1 MRDHDDQTQARAH
14 ILARNWTQV
23 LELGRAWSQAE
34 PNEPIARLLL
44 VTGLLLKGDYR
55 EAYVQHDRLFRL
67 PDEEEG
73 DMAAQQDPRA
83 TLRAFAGQLAEE
95 HPDNPGA
102 RLFLGLTLAQVG
114 DLDGASR
121 EYKESARLAPDDP
134 FPHYFHGQALH
145 TLDRLDMAIREYRE
159 AVKLAPQDV
168 SMRLNLGSAYYE
180 QGIFE
185 SAIAQYREA
194 LKLNPGDPYIHYNL
208 GLALADQG
216 RFEPAIA
223 AYKESARLNPNDPL
237 VRYALGVVQETK
249 GRVNEAIGE
258 FEAAVQLAPTMAAA
272 HAKLGWLYYNKNQ
285 VAQALEHFE
294 KASRHDPDDAQTL
307 HGLGL
312 AKLAA
317 GKKDEGILSL
327 KQAYQKEER
336 EDKKRLIR
344 SVLVKVGALS
354 H

>member
-1 MRDHDDQTQARAH
+1 MAVRCPTIKKDIASACKPSQEASILRSMRDHDDQTRARAH
-14 ILARNWTQV
+14 IVAGNWTEV

-83 TLRAFAGQLAEE
+83 ALRAFARQLAEE

-145 TLDRLDMAIREYRE
+145 TLNRPDMSIREYR
-159 AVKLAPQDV
+159 ATGDV
-168 SMRLNLGSAYYE
+168 GPHGMSLRLELGSIYH
-180 QGIFE
+180 Q
-185 SAIAQYREA
+185 
-194 LKLNPGDPYIHYNL
+194 
-208 GLALADQG
+208 
-216 RFEPAIA
+216 
-223 AYKESARLNPNDPL
+223 
-237 VRYALGVVQETK
+237 
-249 GRVNEAIGE
+249 
-258 FEAAVQLAPTMAAA
+258 
-272 HAKLGWLYYNKNQ
+272 
-285 VAQALEHFE
+285 
-294 KASRHDPDDAQTL
+294 
-307 HGLGL
+307 HGT
-312 AKLAA
+312 
-317 GKKDEGILSL
+317 
-327 KQAYQKEER
+327 
-336 EDKKRLIR
+336 
-344 SVLVKVGALS
+344 
-354 H
+354 

>member
-1 MRDHDDQTQARAH
+1 MQALQGLGGDGRRDQLAGGRPGLAVLLHRLPQAPTKVSNHLLIQRHGRAHPNLRKDIASACKDSQEASILRAMRNHDHQTLARTH

-23 LELGRAWSQAE
+23 LELARAWNQAD
-34 PNEPIARLLL
+34 PNDPIARLLL

-73 DMAAQQDPRA
+73 DMEAQQDPRA
-83 TLRAFAGQLAEE
+83 ALRAFAGQLAEE

-168 SMRLNLGSAYYE
+168 RMRLNLGSAYHE

-208 GLALADQG
+208 RLAPADQG

-223 AYKESARLNPNDPL
+223 AYKE
-237 VRYALGVVQETK
+237 
-249 GRVNEAIGE
+249 
-258 FEAAVQLAPTMAAA
+258 AAP
-272 HAKLGWLYYNKNQ
+272 
-285 VAQALEHFE
+285 
-294 KASRHDPDDAQTL
+294 
-307 HGLGL
+307 
-312 AKLAA
+312 
-317 GKKDEGILSL
+317 
-327 KQAYQKEER
+327 
-336 EDKKRLIR
+336 
-344 SVLVKVGALS
+344 
-354 H
+354 

>member
-1 MRDHDDQTQARAH
+1 MRDHDDQTRARAH
-14 ILARNWTQV
+14 ILAGNWTQV

-83 TLRAFAGQLAEE
+83 TLRAFAGQIAEE

-159 AVKLAPQDV
+159 AVKLAP
-168 SMRLNLGSAYYE
+168 R
-180 QGIFE
+180 
-185 SAIAQYREA
+185 
-194 LKLNPGDPYIHYNL
+194 
-208 GLALADQG
+208 
-216 RFEPAIA
+216 
-223 AYKESARLNPNDPL
+223 
-237 VRYALGVVQETK
+237 
-249 GRVNEAIGE
+249 
-258 FEAAVQLAPTMAAA
+258 
-272 HAKLGWLYYNKNQ
+272 
-285 VAQALEHFE
+285 
-294 KASRHDPDDAQTL
+294 
-307 HGLGL
+307 
-312 AKLAA
+312 
-317 GKKDEGILSL
+317 DEGMGLLPFTAS
-327 KQAYQKEER
+327 YQKE
-336 EDKKRLIR
+336 RLEATIRQIR
-344 SVLVKVGALS
+344 SGLKTD
-354 H
+354 

>member
-1 MRDHDDQTQARAH
+1 MAVRCPSIKKDIASACKASQEASILRSMRDHDDQTRTRAH
-14 ILARNWTQV
+14 ILAGNWTQV

-73 DMAAQQDPRA
+73 AMAAQQDPWA

-134 FPHYFHGQALH
+134 FPHYFHGPVLH
-145 TLDRLDMAIREYRE
+145 TLNRLDMAIREYLE

-168 SMRLNLGSAYYE
+168 SMRLSLGSAYY
-180 QGIFE
+180 G
-185 SAIAQYREA
+185 
-194 LKLNPGDPYIHYNL
+194 K
-208 GLALADQG
+208 
-216 RFEPAIA
+216 
-223 AYKESARLNPNDPL
+223 
-237 VRYALGVVQETK
+237 GV
-249 GRVNEAIGE
+249 
-258 FEAAVQLAPTMAAA
+258 
-272 HAKLGWLYYNKNQ
+272 
-285 VAQALEHFE
+285 
-294 KASRHDPDDAQTL
+294 
-307 HGLGL
+307 
-312 AKLAA
+312 
-317 GKKDEGILSL
+317 
-327 KQAYQKEER
+327 EECT
-336 EDKKRLIR
+336 
-344 SVLVKVGALS
+344 
-354 H
+354 